1 MENKASYMPCDPYT
15 LATELI
21 MNNFS
26 GLSIRFCVI
35 PLSPQGAMLQC
46 TAVPL
51 SKKNLITALG
61 KQSGLGN
68 HVDINSEDVPCLRL
82 PFLGA
87 PGISVSLGVVED
99 ATVNI
104 GMGLLPA
111 IVLHGSPS
119 PSPRLPSRDDMER
132 EMIGEKIDAN

>member
-1 MENKASYMPCDPYT
+1 M
-15 LATELI
+15 

-35 PLSPQGAMLQC
+35 PLSSQGAMLQC
-46 TAVPL
+46 TAVPVN
-51 SKKNLITALG
+51 KKDLVKVLN

-68 HVDINSEDVPCLRL
+68 HVEINSEDVPCLRL
-82 PFLGA
+82 NFLGG

-99 ATVNI
+99 ASINI
-104 GMGLLPA
+104 GMGLFPA

-119 PSPRLPSRDDMER
+119 PTPKLPTRDNMER
-132 EMIGEKIDAN
+132 EMIGET

>member
-1 MENKASYMPCDPYT
+1 MLSN
-15 LATELI
+15 EL
-21 MNNFS
+21 MANNFS

-51 SKKNLITALG
+51 NKKDLVRVLT

-82 PFLGA
+82 PYLGA

-99 ATVNI
+99 ATINI
-104 GMGLLPA
+104 GMGLFPA

-119 PSPRLPSRDDMER
+119 PTPRLPQRDSMER
-132 EMIGEKIDAN
+132 EMIGKDENHQ